1 MDKYTETFTTWN
13 KLAKLYQDKFMDM
26 NLYDDTY
33 DAFCN
38 KIPAGAGVLEIG
50 CGPGNI
56 TRYLHAQRPDLKIEA
71 IDIAPDMITLAKE
84 NVPAATFRVMDT
96 RDIRQLDKLFKGII
110 CGFCLPYL
118 SETDRVTFI
127 ADCKQLLATDGV
139 LYISFVEGES
149 SQSGYQTGS
158 SGDRIYFYYHNLT
171 QLTAELKQNGFETVQ
186 LFHIPYPKTDGTEDV
201 HTVLISTI

>member
-13 KLAKLYQDKFMDM
+13 KVAKLYQDKFMDM

-38 KIPAGAGVLEIG
+38 KLAAGAGILEIA

-56 TRYLHAQRPDLKIEA
+56 TKYVHTKRPDLIIDA
-71 IDIAPDMITLAKE
+71 IDIAPDMITLAKV

-96 RDIRQLDKLFKGII
+96 RDISQLQKQFNGII

-118 SETDRVTFI
+118 SETDCVKFME
-127 ADCKQLLATDGV
+127 DCKQLLTPGGV

-149 SQSGYQTGS
+149 HQSGYQTGS
-158 SGDRIYFYYHNLT
+158 SGDRIYFYYHSLNL
-171 QLTAELKQNGFETVQ
+171 LTAALKQNGFETRQ
-186 LFHIPYPKTDGTEDV
+186 LFHIPYPKTDGTEEI
-201 HTVLISTI
+201 HTVLISTL